1 MVVHADDL
9 FAEGRAEALLHVDEH
24 LRNMLRIN
32 FVSFAITCGTDGW
45 TWTGDPAHSKEPGR
59 ELKVGGPK
67 GAATPANDPHS
78 EDDLT
83 SQKAERDRSLAG
95 RLLYHSIDDSRVQ
108 FDTGLVMRGMSTPKV
123 LGRGEDTPSGALH
136 RGGPWCGLAVSW
148 AGRRRNVEALRPG
161 GSRSRSRRR
170 E

>member
-78 EDDLT
+78 EDD
-83 SQKAERDRSLAG
+83 SG
-95 RLLYHSIDDSRVQ
+95 RLQNHSMDDSRVQ

-123 LGRGEDTPSGALH
+123 LDRVVRYIAGALGVDWLF
-136 RGGPWCGLAVSW
+136 RGQGGGETLKLYGLAGVDH
-148 AGRRRNVEALRPG
+148 AADD
-161 GSRSRSRRR
+161 GSRCSVS
-170 E
+170 